1 MIRTSVIAVAAFL
14 ALVCAGTLRA
24 DLAKAKAE
32 RNLGRRSRLA
42 LDNASAQFRAA
53 SQAYKTGGNWETA
66 TAALNELRDSVDLAY
81 AALKETGK
89 KPRESG
95 DYKNLEIKTRALL
108 KNLKDLLQTLGV
120 DERDEVAPIVAD
132 VERVHDEVLESIME
146 PAKGKR

>member
-1 MIRTSVIAVAAFL
+1 MIRASVIAVAACL

-24 DLAKAKAE
+24 DLAQAQAE
-32 RNLGRRSRLA
+32 RNLGKRSRLA
-42 LDNASAQFRAA
+42 LENASVQFRAA
-53 SQAYKTGGNWETA
+53 SQACKTGNWETA
-66 TAALNELRDSVDLAY
+66 TAALNELRESVGLAY

-108 KNLKDLLQTLGV
+108 KSLKDLLQTLDV
-120 DERDEVAPIVAD
+120 EERDNAAPIVAY

-146 PAKGKR
+146 PGKGKR